1 MPPHSAAPLASRRVL
16 VLFAHP
22 ALARSRV
29 NRALVEAARRV
40 AGVTVHDLYEA
51 YPDFDVDVPR
61 EQALMLEHDVVV
73 CQHPLFWYSTPALVK
88 QWFDLVLEHGWAY
101 GTGGDALHGTYWLQA
116 VSTGGPLTSYAA
128 DGLNRYTLDELLR
141 PVERT
146 AALCGMRTLPAFR
159 VHGTHGMRQ
168 SEIDLHAAEYAR
180 LLEWLRD
187 APLDVALEAGLRVG
201 VEGLRA
207 PATAAAGGAASERE
221 AR

>member
-1 MPPHSAAPLASRRVL
+1 MTTHSSTTSEPRRVL

-22 ALARSRV
+22 AFARSRV
-29 NRALVEAARRV
+29 NRALVEAARQV
-40 AGVTVHDLYEA
+40 GGVTVHDLYEA
-51 YPDFDVDVPR
+51 YPDFDVDVAR
-61 EQALMLEHDVVV
+61 EQALLLEHDVIV

-88 QWFDLVLEHGWAY
+88 QWFDLVLEYGWAF
-101 GTGGDALHGTYWLQA
+101 GTNGDALNGKHWLQA

-128 DGLNRYTLDELLR
+128 DGLNLYTLDELLR

-146 AALCGMRTLPAFR
+146 AALCGMRPLPAFR
-159 VHGTHGMRQ
+159 VHATHGMPQ
-168 SEIDLHAAEYAR
+168 DAIDGHAREYAR

-187 APLDVALEAGLRVG
+187 APLDPDLRVG

-207 PATAAAGGAASERE
+207 PSVVNAGAERSERE